1 MSLHGGW
8 IKVCRN
14 DPKSIIDALTN
25 DMLLMRHSRKNALI
39 RSRFTF
45 RFSNPII
52 TFDVHALYVVDTLPM
67 ARFGG
72 SVVYTLYCLIIP
84 NYIASKDYDDAADT
98 EY

>member
-1 MSLHGGW
+1 MTS
-8 IKVCRN
+8 
-14 DPKSIIDALTN
+14 
-25 DMLLMRHSRKNALI
+25 
-39 RSRFTF
+39 
-45 RFSNPII
+45 
-52 TFDVHALYVVDTLPM
+52 DVHALYVVDTLPM